1 MSRAKNIRVVGI
13 GFILA
18 GFAIAA
24 EACGSSDDTN
34 GSATNDA
41 GVGDGSIGADGS
53 ANEASTG
60 GDGGACARVA
70 DPTEDHVR
78 TVLISHPFDAAGD
91 AASLFE
97 VLSLAV
103 DGTLTRPTPNV
114 TFSMGP
120 ASTSSIVFTPDGK
133 VALVAQDDGTVG
145 VVRFDASGP
154 VVVHAAFKGPF
165 YAGSIAVDPSGAHAY
180 VLDAD
185 TANNGGGVYQV
196 DIACDGSLT
205 SKGLVVPGGT
215 ANQMAFVPTTS
226 RAVLA
231 AGGAFNSPDGSD
243 VDLVDF
249 GGATPSLVASGSG
262 FVDGGAIVSSIAV
275 MPDGKFAIA
284 ADDGII
290 VGNRLAAIALPSME
304 NAGILATP
312 NPAAL
317 VASPFD
323 NAALLLNSDTSD
335 AIRIVSYAPD
345 AASPF
350 SIVGEITYVNPKPQL
365 PSFASLIDRG
375 TLKGRVLIAENTAV
389 RQVAFEPDA
398 GIVDVAYLNFDHD
411 GGLDEIVGVIG
422 VSP

>member
-1 MSRAKNIRVVGI
+1 
-13 GFILA
+13 
-18 GFAIAA
+18 
-24 EACGSSDDTN
+24 
-34 GSATNDA
+34 
-41 GVGDGSIGADGS
+41 
-53 ANEASTG
+53 
-60 GDGGACARVA
+60 
-70 DPTEDHVR
+70 
-78 TVLISHPFDAAGD
+78 GD

-97 VLSLAV
+97 VLSLSA
-103 DGTLTRPTPNV
+103 DGTLTRATPNV

-133 VALVAQDDGTVG
+133 VALVAQDDGTIG

-165 YAGSIAVDPSGAHAY
+165 YAGSIVVDPTGAHAY

-185 TANNGGGVYQV
+185 TSNNGGGVYQV

-215 ANQMAFVPTTS
+215 ANQMAFVPSTS

-231 AGGAFNSPDGSD
+231 AGGAFNAPDGSD
-243 VDLVDF
+243 TDLIDF
-249 GGATPSLVASGSG
+249 SGSTPSLVASGFG
-262 FVDGGAIVSSIAV
+262 FVDGGAIVSSVTV
-275 MPDGKFAIA
+275 MPDGKFALA
-284 ADDGII
+284 ADNGII
-290 VGNRLAAIALPSME
+290 VGNRLAAIALPSMK

-323 NAALLLNSDTSD
+323 NAVLLLNSDTAD
-335 AIRIVSYAPD
+335 AIRVISYTPD
-345 AASPF
+345 ASTPF
-350 SIVGEITYVNPKPQL
+350 SIAGEIAYVNPKPQL
-365 PSFASLIDRG
+365 PSFASLVARG

-398 GIVDVAYLNFDHD
+398 GIVDVSYLNFDDD
-411 GGLDEIVGVIG
+411 GGLDQIVGVIG
-422 VSP
+422 VAP